1 MVSTLGS
8 KDEISRTIF
17 LPTVRLSS
25 SLMLSRSKASC
36 MVLCVNGGGAN
47 CGSSGTLGGSSG
59 TLGGRSMSVCV
70 CVIVNLGR
78 ECCETK
84 EDAVTSSV

>member
-47 CGSSGTLGGSSG
+47 GSGSGTLDGSSG

-78 ECCETK
+78 
-84 EDAVTSSV
+84 A